1 MQFVRIYLY
10 KYHSTCLNSD
20 TLCCEYEG
28 GFLMVN
34 CSIALQ
40 ILPLGASQEATLE
53 VVDSVIAFIASKTDN
68 YEVAAFETTIQGDYD
83 TLMPILKE
91 AIEVASQTHH
101 KIFTNVKISYDTKG
115 SVLTIED
122 KTTKHRH

>member
-1 MQFVRIYLY
+1 MREVF
-10 KYHSTCLNSD
+10 
-20 TLCCEYEG
+20 
-28 GFLMVN
+28 FMVN

-40 ILPLGASQEATLE
+40 ILPLGATQEATLE

>member
-1 MQFVRIYLY
+1 M
-10 KYHSTCLNSD
+10 S
-20 TLCCEYEG
+20 
-28 GFLMVN
+28 N

-40 ILPLGASQEATLE
+40 ILPMGTDQETTLK
-53 VVDSVIAFIASKTDN
+53 VVDSVIAFIASKTDQ

-83 TLMPILKE
+83 ELMPILKE
-91 AIEVASQTHH
+91 AIQIASKSHH

-115 SVLTIED
+115 PVLTIED